1 MEKII
6 DIIESI
12 AHEKDLKIEDVQEK
26 VCIAL
31 NRTAKKIY
39 GEDYD
44 YETEIDTA
52 SKTLKLYQKILVVPN
67 DDERLED
74 EKDKYISIKE
84 AKEEDPNVEIGD
96 ELTYELPLDNL
107 GRTAAATLQ
116 RELEFHIQ
124 RLLENQ
130 IFEKYKNMVGK
141 CVFGT
146 VTRVDHEETTFIEFD
161 EIRAVMPRK
170 NRIKGEKFKVGDVV
184 KAVIRKVFIDKVQGI
199 YVELSRTSP
208 KFLEALLEM
217 EVPEIKDEMITINA
231 SARIPGERAKVALT
245 SLHPNID
252 AVGATVGTKG
262 MRINAVSKELNG
274 ENIDCIE
281 YSTVPEIFV
290 SRALSPAIISNVKIE
305 KNKAIV
311 TLPSDQKSKA
321 IGKSGIN
328 IRLTSMLVGMDIELV
343 ELAGTSSST
352 SSKPAKDPN
361 ALSNLFGGE

>member
-12 AHEKDLKIEDVQEK
+12 AHEKDLDIEDVK
-26 VCIAL
+26 NTVCIAL

-39 GEDYD
+39 GEEYD
-44 YETEIDTA
+44 YETEIDTTT
-52 SKTLKLYQKILVVPN
+52 KTLKLYQKILVVTD

-74 EKDKYISIKE
+74 EKDKYIGISE
-84 AKEEDPNVEIGD
+84 AKEEHPKVEIGD

-130 IFEKYKNMVGK
+130 IFEKYKNMIGK
-141 CVFGT
+141 SVFGT
-146 VTRVDHEETTFIEFD
+146 VTRVDSEETTYIEFD

-184 KAVIRKVFIDKVQGI
+184 KAVIRKVFIDKAQGI

-217 EVPEIKDEMITINA
+217 EVPEIKDGMITINS

-281 YSTVPEIFV
+281 YSSVPEIFI

-305 KNKAIV
+305 NNKAVV

-343 ELAGTSSST
+343 ELEGKSSTTSSE
-352 SSKPAKDPN
+352 KQYDPN
-361 ALSNLFGGE
+361 ALSNLFGD